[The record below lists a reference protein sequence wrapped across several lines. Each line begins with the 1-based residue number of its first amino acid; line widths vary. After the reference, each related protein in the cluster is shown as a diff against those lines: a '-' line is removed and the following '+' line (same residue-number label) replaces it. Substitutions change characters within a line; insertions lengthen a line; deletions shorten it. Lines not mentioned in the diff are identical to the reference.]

1 MSYWDF
7 RGGYMTTTHDEA
19 FSDPVSTQVL
29 YLGARFRTSTTDQ
42 YLVGEIGAARTY
54 NRALSAGEVA
64 QNYESERRFYG
75 K

>member
-1 MSYWDF
+1 
-7 RGGYMTTTHDEA
+7 
-19 FSDPVSTQVL
+19 VL